1 RWTRGLQGTEIRG
14 RVRAVPVL
22 NMSAFASRTP
32 FVVPE
37 DGKNLNRCFP
47 GDPAG
52 TLAERLAYDAFT
64 QLITGSDAYVDAH
77 CVDMVEALQPFA
89 LYEGGPA
96 EDRAQ

>member
-1 RWTRGLQGTEIRG
+1 MAPLLTVIAGVHGCEYVPMAAVREWTRGLEQRELRG

-22 NMSAFASRTP
+22 NVTAFRARSP

-52 TLAERLAYDAFT
+52 TLAERLAYAAFP
-64 QLITGSDAYVDAH
+64 S
-77 CVDMVEALQPFA
+77 
-89 LYEGGPA
+89 
-96 EDRAQ
+96 